1 MLAAEWATFIG
12 RAGLVLCALAC
23 LSPAMYGQRMS
34 IAWHDAWADRSTEI
48 AIGKITRV
56 TPPAPPAPKIQTL
69 PSGVVTESIE
79 IGGGGTAYYD
89 FEVSEWFKP
98 SGAGLPPRITIAE
111 SWLAFDTA
119 DLKPGVDVVL
129 FVRKQ
134 GEYYQSIREIY
145 LDSPSGQAT
154 LRGARLFFRLM
165 NAADAL
171 RRQDACLAA
180 WNADLSDPEKHAVLD
195 AMRETRTPRYS
206 EALLRIA
213 RGGESTGFRPAA
225 ISILAEIGNAQ
236 GVKELVPMLSSDPDC
251 QIKRG
256 LVALFW
262 TYKVRE
268 ALPAI
273 DELLGSDQT
282 AQCTGW
288 PANDLL
294 ETARKA
300 RAAIMAASPNR

>member
-1 MLAAEWATFIG
+1 MPSPELATFIG
-12 RAGLVLCALAC
+12 RAGLVLWAATC
-23 LSPAMYGQRMS
+23 LSPATYGQRMS
-34 IAWHDAWADRSTEI
+34 ITWHDAWADPSTEI
-48 AIGKITRV
+48 VSGKITRV
-56 TPPAPPAPKIQTL
+56 TPPEPNVKRLDTGAVEVSA
-69 PSGVVTESIE
+69 
-79 IGGGGTAYYD
+79 GGTAYYD

-98 SGAGLPPRITIAE
+98 SDAGLPPRITIAE
-111 SWLAFDTA
+111 RWLAFDTA

-165 NAADAL
+165 NTADAL

-180 WNADLSDPEKHAVLD
+180 WNADLSDPEKQAVLD

-213 RGGESTGFRPAA
+213 RGGESPAFRPAA
-225 ISILAEIGNAQ
+225 ISILTEIGNAQ
-236 GVKELVPMLSSDPDC
+236 GVKDLVPMLSSDPDC

-273 DELLGSDQT
+273 DELLGSGQT

-288 PANDLL
+288 PAKDLL
-294 ETARKA
+294 EMARKA
-300 RAAIMAASPNR
+300 RAEIVAASPAR